1 MNQVSEGKIP
11 VTGGNVWYR
20 ITGRSTG
27 IPLLV
32 MHGGPGSSSMED
44 DVLRTL
50 SDERPVI
57 HYDQLGSGQSDRPHD
72 PSLWHVE
79 RFVEELGQVRAA
91 LHLDEV
97 HLLGHSWG
105 TMLAASYLLTQPAGV
120 KSVIFSSPALSARLW
135 ENDQREY
142 LKAFPETIQHA
153 IERNEREGTT
163 NATDYQE
170 AMMAFYHR
178 HLCRLEPWPKALA
191 QMMDD
196 TNVEVYG
203 TMWGASEFTVTGS
216 LRTYDVTNQLHEI
229 KLPSLFLCGRYDEAT
244 PHTTQYYANLLPGS
258 EFHVFEHSSHMTFLE
273 EPDAYATKVRSF
285 LHRHE

>member
-1 MNQVSEGKIP
+1 MNQVTEGKIP

-32 MHGGPGSSSMED
+32 MHGGPGSSSVED

-57 HYDQLGSGQSDRPHD
+57 HYDQLGSGHSDRPHD
-72 PSLWHVE
+72 PTLWNMA

-135 ENDQREY
+135 ETDQREY

-153 IERNEREGTT
+153 VEKNEREGTT
-163 NATDYQE
+163 NAKDYQE

-178 HLCRLEPWPKALA
+178 HFCRLEPWPNALA

-196 TNVEVYG
+196 MNVDVYG

-216 LRTYDVTNQLHEI
+216 LRTYDATNQLHEI

-244 PHTTQYYANLLPGS
+244 PHTTQYYASLIPDS

-273 EPDAYATKVRSF
+273 EPEAYAAKVRSF
-285 LHRHE
+285 LNRHE